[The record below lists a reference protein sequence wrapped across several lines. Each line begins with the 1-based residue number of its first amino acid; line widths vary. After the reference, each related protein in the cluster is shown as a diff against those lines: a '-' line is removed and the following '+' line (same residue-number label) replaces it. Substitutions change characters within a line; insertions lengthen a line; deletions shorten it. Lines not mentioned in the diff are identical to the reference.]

1 MKPVLL
7 SLGYLLILFLISH
20 YIFEPTY
27 LYHELPWL
35 DIPMHL
41 LGGLGVGVLL
51 MHAAKLVD
59 VKLSLASLF
68 FLFLIVAA
76 SWEVYEYMRGTMV
89 YDGILKYLDT
99 VKDLVMGSIGLYGA
113 YRLTN
118 N

>member
-41 LGGLGVGVLL
+41 LGGLGVGFLFI
-51 MHAAKLVD
+51 HISKFYNHT
-59 VKLSLASLF
+59 LSLTA
-68 FLFLIVAA
+68 LFLLFLVVAA
-76 SWEVYEYMRGTMV
+76 SWEAYEYLRGVMV
-89 YDGILKYLDT
+89 YDELFKYLDT
-99 VKDLVMGSIGLYGA
+99 LKDIVMGSIGLYGS
-113 YRLTN
+113 YRLTYK
-118 N
+118 